1 MMCRPPAATVL
12 LLLIGL
18 AVPAMADVASAS
30 APQGASSERTITG
43 VWRTLVTP
51 VHCETSQPLAPPL
64 QGLFTFH
71 EGGTMSEYG
80 VPAGSSPA
88 LRSPGHGIWRRE
100 HGWQQYSFGF
110 VFNRYDMSGAFLGL
124 QRISGALELDASG
137 DRLTTTSQVQVL
149 DGAANV
155 LATFCAT
162 AAAVRFED

>member
-1 MMCRPPAATVL
+1 MTYRQTAATVM
-12 LLLIGL
+12 LLLIGF
-18 AVPAMADVASAS
+18 AVPTMAEVVSAS

-71 EGGTMSEYG
+71 AGGTMSEYG
-80 VPAGSSPA
+80 VPPGSSPA

-124 QRISGALELDASG
+124 QRVSGAVELDASG

-149 DGAANV
+149 DAAANV
-155 LATFCAT
+155 VATFCAT
-162 AAAVRFED
+162 AAAVRFEY